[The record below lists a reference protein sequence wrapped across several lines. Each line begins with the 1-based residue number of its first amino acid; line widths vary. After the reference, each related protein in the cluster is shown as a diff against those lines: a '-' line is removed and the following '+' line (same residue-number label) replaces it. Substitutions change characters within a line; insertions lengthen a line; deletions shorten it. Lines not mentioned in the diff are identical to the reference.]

1 VSVYEQP
8 RARGIHVMSVQLRSL
23 AASRRVSANISQ
35 SYVRGRQPVAL
46 GLSERRRFGS
56 SIANHRIA
64 PTTCLTYPH
73 FWFSL
78 QSFQLRNALVPYIY
92 TAARTAYATGILLV
106 HPLYY
111 EWPDLD
117 AAYSFS
123 QLRGPGIPIQHMY
136 FALIKHPGP
145 FLVPTHCFL

>member
-1 VSVYEQP
+1 MSSLGSWYSCDECSVTLVGCKPACFSQYFAIICAREA
-8 RARGIHVMSVQLRSL
+8 ARGPGIIRTPTFWFKYYQSSHSSL
-23 AASRRVSANISQ
+23 
-35 SYVRGRQPVAL
+35 
-46 GLSERRRFGS
+46 
-56 SIANHRIA
+56 
-64 PTTCLTYPH
+64 CLTYPH